1 MRAWIRWPFL
11 KLEKVIQFS
20 HKFASQKNR
29 GCEPFVFPLM
39 PGTLNSIAANF
50 LDVTQSFA
58 MEATWTQS
66 LFPIYQLRLH
76 ETAFN
81 LPLP

>member
-39 PGTLNSIAANF
+39 PGTLNSIAAIFWMSRKALRWRLLEPN
-50 LDVTQSFA
+50 
-58 MEATWTQS
+58 
-66 LFPIYQLRLH
+66 LFFPYIS
-76 ETAFN
+76 
-81 LPLP
+81 